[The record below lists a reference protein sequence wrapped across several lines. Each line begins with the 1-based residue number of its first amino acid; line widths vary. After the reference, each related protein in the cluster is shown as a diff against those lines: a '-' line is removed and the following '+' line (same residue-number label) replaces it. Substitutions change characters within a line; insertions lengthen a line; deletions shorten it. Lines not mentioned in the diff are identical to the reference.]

1 MNLLRKQGVY
11 QRMGNL
17 SIVVPSKTEK
27 LETALRTVDNM
38 LEVIMETNKVYPL
51 QSNLGKCRE
60 IIRKVLD
67 DEINS

>member
-1 MNLLRKQGVY
+1 MS
-11 QRMGNL
+11 NL

-60 IIRKVLD
+60 IVRKALK

>member
-11 QRMGNL
+11 QRMSNL

-67 DEINS
+67 DESNS